1 MPAAVS
7 IRTEGVAELKL
18 AFRAADAEY
27 RKGIQVQLREIGTV
41 VATEAKII
49 AAALGLVDTGKL
61 IARINPGV
69 QGYIAVVRDSAN
81 KHGFNYPAVYE
92 GELSGHGLKGRG
104 PRPFLRAAVDR
115 KEPEILAGLESIL
128 DRVAAGF

>member
-1 MPAAVS
+1 MPSVS

-27 RKGIQVQLREIGTV
+27 RKGIQLRLREIGGL
-41 VATEAKII
+41 VAEEAKSI
-49 AAALGLVDTGKL
+49 AEGLGLHKSGKL

-81 KHGFNYPAVYE
+81 KNGFNYPAVYE

-104 PRPFLRAAVDR
+104 PRPFLGPAVDK
-115 KEPEILAGLESIL
+115 KEPEILAGLDSIL
-128 DRVAAGF
+128 DRVAAEF

>member
-1 MPAAVS
+1 MPAAA
-7 IRTEGVAELKL
+7 IRVEGVTELKL
-18 AFRAADAEY
+18 AFRRADAEY
-27 RKGIQVQLREIGTV
+27 RKGIQLQLREIGEI
-41 VATEAKII
+41 VATEAKAI
-49 AAALGLVDTGKL
+49 AAGLGLSDTGKL

-81 KHGFNYPAVYE
+81 KRGFNYPAVYE
-92 GELSGHGLKGRG
+92 GELSGHGLRGRG
-104 PRPFLRAAVDR
+104 KRPFLGPAVDR